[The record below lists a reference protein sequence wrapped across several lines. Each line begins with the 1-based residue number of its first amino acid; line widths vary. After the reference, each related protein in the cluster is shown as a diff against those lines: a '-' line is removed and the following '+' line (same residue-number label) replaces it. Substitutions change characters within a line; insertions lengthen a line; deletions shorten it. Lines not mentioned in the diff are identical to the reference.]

1 MEMNQIQADLNED
14 RKINIKSK
22 FTNAFRKIATAL
34 KEKRETMHIPSVKF
48 VVVKALKKVISAL
61 EEEAPTIE
69 KAQSEPYIKTMPI
82 IEPAPALPS
91 NQSEEP
97 KQADEPSIKTETTI
111 EPESALPNS
120 QSEESEQAA
129 ETTEQDDK
137 EKDKIDEPTEHKTI
151 FGNIINSFIKNKDEQ
166 DEKENV
172 ENNGKETENVTKKV
186 ISGKRVSKEDIMD
199 KEKTV
204 KTAIPINL
212 HIIEAKRKNKKDSEQ
227 ITEPKKSDSET
238 LKDLNEKYGDLI
250 GFNTWEDYY
259 NSFSDEERENKTKTG
274 ELLTEERFISVRLE
288 EAQTIKRIT
297 QAEENERQIEKDK
310 LNNEIESRRERVKEN
325 RETIRNE
332 KDDIARLE
340 AENVDLNKQ
349 NQRAGSSLRTL
360 NNESDKANAK
370 IDEMDEIIVQLSP
383 KKSEKTKKD
392 DSNFDSKK
400 RIDDIFKE
408 EEANFTKKRKANS
421 EKKASQHVEKPS
433 TAVEPKEETTKVEPQ
448 VEESPLVDE
457 ISDFDIPKETSTGKY
472 YVNDPYNQGTLT
484 YNPSNGETT
493 ANWKT
498 TIAEANSI
506 TTQDNQTK
514 EQNDLNNNQFDLS
527 SYLNSLN
534 TQPMTETQEQVKGRT
549 R

>member
-1 MEMNQIQADLNED
+1 MEMDQIQADLNED

-34 KEKRETMHIPSVKF
+34 KEKRDTMHIPSVKF

-61 EEEAPTIE
+61 EEAPTIE
-69 KAQSEPYIKTMPI
+69 KSSTVEPSIKTVPI
-82 IEPAPALPS
+82 IETEPALT
-91 NQSEEP
+91 NIQNE
-97 KQADEPSIKTETTI
+97 EPSIKTETTI

-120 QSEESEQAA
+120 QSEEPEQAA

-137 EKDKIDEPTEHKTI
+137 EKGKIDEPTEHKTI

-172 ENNGKETENVTKKV
+172 ENNDKETENTSKKV
-186 ISGKRVSKEDIMD
+186 ISGKRVSKDDIMD
-199 KEKTV
+199 KAKPA

-212 HIIEAKRKNKKDSEQ
+212 HIIPAKRNDIKEANQ
-227 ITEPKKSDSET
+227 IDEPKKSDPET

-250 GFNTWEDYY
+250 SFNTWEDYY

-297 QAEENERQIEKDK
+297 QAEEAERQIEKDK
-310 LNNEIESRRERVKEN
+310 LNSEIEGRRERVKEN

-370 IDEMDEIIVQLSP
+370 IDEMDEIIVQLAP
-383 KKSEKTKKD
+383 KKA

-400 RIDDIFKE
+400 RVDDILKE
-408 EEANFTKKRKANS
+408 EEAEFAKKRKANS
-421 EKKASQHVEKPS
+421 EQKAFKHVEKPS
-433 TAVEPKEETTKVEPQ
+433 TTVEPKEETTTVEPQ
-448 VEESPLVDE
+448 VEESSLVDE
-457 ISDFDIPKETSTGKY
+457 ISDFDDTKINNGNIILESTNPDY
-472 YVNDPYNQGTLT
+472 PGTLT
-484 YNPSNGETT
+484 ASNDEVT

-498 TIAEANSI
+498 SPIIEETNSFI
-506 TTQDNQTK
+506 PQDSQPK
-514 EQNDLNNNQFDLS
+514 EQTSLNNNQFDLS

>member
-1 MEMNQIQADLNED
+1 MEMDQIQADLNED

-34 KEKRETMHIPSVKF
+34 KEKRDTMHIPSVKF

-61 EEEAPTIE
+61 EEAPTIE
-69 KAQSEPYIKTMPI
+69 KSSTVEPSIKTAPI
-82 IEPAPALPS
+82 IEPEPALT
-91 NQSEEP
+91 NIQNE
-97 KQADEPSIKTETTI
+97 EPSIKTETTI

-120 QSEESEQAA
+120 QSEEPEQAA

-137 EKDKIDEPTEHKTI
+137 EKGKIDEPTEHKTI

-166 DEKENV
+166 EKA
-172 ENNGKETENVTKKV
+172 ENNDKETENTSKKV
-186 ISGKRVSKEDIMD
+186 ISGKRVSKDDIMD
-199 KEKTV
+199 KAKPA

-212 HIIEAKRKNKKDSEQ
+212 HIIPAKRNDIKEANQ
-227 ITEPKKSDSET
+227 IDEPKKSDPET

-250 GFNTWEDYY
+250 SFNTWEDYY

-297 QAEENERQIEKDK
+297 QAEEAERQIEKDK
-310 LNNEIESRRERVKEN
+310 LNSEIESRRERVKEN

-370 IDEMDEIIVQLSP
+370 IDEMDEIIVQLAP
-383 KKSEKTKKD
+383 KKA

-400 RIDDIFKE
+400 RVDEILKE
-408 EEANFTKKRKANS
+408 EEAEFAKKRKANS
-421 EKKASQHVEKPS
+421 EQKASKHVEKPS
-433 TAVEPKEETTKVEPQ
+433 TTVEPKEETTTVEPQ
-448 VEESPLVDE
+448 VEESSLVDE
-457 ISDFDIPKETSTGKY
+457 ISDFDDTKINNGNIILESTNPDY
-472 YVNDPYNQGTLT
+472 PGTLT
-484 YNPSNGETT
+484 ASNDEVT

-498 TIAEANSI
+498 SPIIEETNSFI
-506 TTQDNQTK
+506 PQDSQPK

>member
-82 IEPAPALPS
+82 IEPAPALP
-91 NQSEEP
+91 
-97 KQADEPSIKTETTI
+97 
-111 EPESALPNS
+111 NS
-120 QSEESEQAA
+120 QSEEPEQAA

-137 EKDKIDEPTEHKTI
+137 EKAKIDEPTEHKTI

-433 TAVEPKEETTKVEPQ
+433 TAVEPKEETTTVEPQ

-514 EQNDLNNNQFDLS
+514 AQNDLNNNQFDLS